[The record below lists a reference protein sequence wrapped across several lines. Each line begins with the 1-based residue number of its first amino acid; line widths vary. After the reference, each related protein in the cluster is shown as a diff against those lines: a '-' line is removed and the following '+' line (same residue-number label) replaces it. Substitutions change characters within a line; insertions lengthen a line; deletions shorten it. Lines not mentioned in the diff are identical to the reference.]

1 MNKIN
6 LVIWILLP
14 LIIEAVF
21 IFIRIKYSNFMKQNM
36 FLTPVLIKAILF
48 IVIAFVTI
56 SIDNV
61 FTVRTTYLF
70 GAMYIVI
77 LSDVITNIIMR
88 LINLF
93 YKNNNIVIYNILAF
107 VVMIIVF
114 TYGTVNSQTI
124 KPNFITFDSNKVKKN
139 HTFVFMSDLHYPTA
153 QFKSSVKS
161 ALDEI
166 KKINPEFILL
176 GGDITDEFT
185 TYEDMKEIYKSIGAL
200 QIPTFYIYGNHDR
213 QNKAY
218 KIGRTKFDVNE
229 LEKVI
234 KDNGITI
241 LKDEWQYVNEDIII
255 VGRED
260 VSEKQS
266 RKKVEDIKNWPEDA
280 YIICVDHNPYQN
292 EDIMELGADLQ
303 LSGHT
308 HAGQLFPL
316 KTIYKSA
323 VKYVY
328 GKYTISSSPY
338 NKYLYVSSGFS
349 GWVLPFRNEEH
360 CNYEVISLTN
370 DFKE

>member
-1 MNKIN
+1 MNNYN
-6 LVIWILLP
+6 LAIWILLP

-21 IFIRIKYSNFMKQNM
+21 IFVRIKYSNLMKQNM

-70 GAMYIVI
+70 GALYIVI
-77 LSDVITNIIMR
+77 LSDTIANIIMR
-88 LINLF
+88 IINIF
-93 YKNNNIVIYNILAF
+93 YKNNKLVIYNIFACI
-107 VVMIIVF
+107 VMIIIF
-114 TYGTVNSQTI
+114 AYGTINSQTI
-124 KPNFITFDSNKVKKN
+124 KPNYLTLDSHKIKKD
-139 HTFVFMSDLHYPTA
+139 HTFVFMSDIHYPTA
-153 QFKSSVKS
+153 RFKSSVKS

-166 KKINPEFILL
+166 KKLNPEFILL

-185 TYEDMKEIYKSIGAL
+185 TYEDMKEIYESIGAL

-213 QNKAY
+213 QNRAY
-218 KIGRTKFDVNE
+218 KIGRKRFDVNE

-241 LKDEWQYVNEDIII
+241 LKDEWQQISEDLII

-266 RKKVEDIKNWPEDA
+266 RKEVRDIKNWPEDA
-280 YIICVDHNPYQN
+280 YVICVDHSPYQK
-292 EDIMELGADLQ
+292 EDMMETGADLQ

-316 KTIYKSA
+316 KTIYKPA

-328 GKYTISSSPY
+328 GKYLINNSPY

-360 CNYEVISLTN
+360 CNYEVINLKSH
-370 DFKE
+370 

>member
-1 MNKIN
+1 MNNYN
-6 LVIWILLP
+6 LAIWILLP

-21 IFIRIKYSNFMKQNM
+21 TFIRIRFSNHLHPKIPFI
-36 FLTPVLIKAILF
+36 LILIKAILF
-48 IVIAFVTI
+48 VVVAFVTI

-70 GAMYIVI
+70 GALYIVI
-77 LSDVITNIIMR
+77 LSDTIANIIMR
-88 LINLF
+88 IINIF
-93 YKNNNIVIYNILAF
+93 YKNNKLVIYNIFACI
-107 VVMIIVF
+107 VMIIIF
-114 TYGTVNSQTI
+114 AYGTINSQTI
-124 KPNFITFDSNKVKKN
+124 KPNYLTFDSHKIKKD
-139 HTFVFMSDLHYPTA
+139 HTFVFMSDIHYPTA

-166 KKINPEFILL
+166 KKLNPEFVLL

-185 TYEDMKEIYKSIGAL
+185 TYEDMKEIYESIGAL

-218 KIGRTKFDVNE
+218 KIGRKRFDVNE

-241 LKDEWQYVNEDIII
+241 LKDEWQQVSEDLII

-266 RKKVEDIKNWPEDA
+266 RKEVRDIKNWPKNA
-280 YIICVDHNPYQN
+280 YVICVDHSPYQK
-292 EDIMELGADLQ
+292 EDMMETGADLQ

-316 KTIYKSA
+316 KTIYKPA

-328 GKYTISSSPY
+328 GKYLINNSPY

-360 CNYEVISLTN
+360 CNYEVVNLKSH
-370 DFKE
+370 

>member
-1 MNKIN
+1 MNNYN
-6 LVIWILLP
+6 LAIWILLP

-21 IFIRIKYSNFMKQNM
+21 IFVRIKYSNLMKQNM

-70 GAMYIVI
+70 GALYIVI
-77 LSDVITNIIMR
+77 LSDTIANIIMR
-88 LINLF
+88 IINIF
-93 YKNNNIVIYNILAF
+93 YKNNKLVIYNIFACI
-107 VVMIIVF
+107 VMIIIF
-114 TYGTVNSQTI
+114 AYGTINSQTI
-124 KPNFITFDSNKVKKN
+124 KPNYLTLDSHKIKKD
-139 HTFVFMSDLHYPTA
+139 HTFVFMSDIHYPTA

-166 KKINPEFILL
+166 KKLNPEFILL

-185 TYEDMKEIYKSIGAL
+185 TYEDMKEIYESIGAL

-213 QNKAY
+213 QNRAY
-218 KIGRTKFDVNE
+218 KIGRKRFDVDE

-241 LKDEWQYVNEDIII
+241 LKDKWQQVSEDLII

-266 RKKVEDIKNWPEDA
+266 RKEVRDIKNWPEDA
-280 YIICVDHNPYQN
+280 YVICVDHSPYQK
-292 EDIMELGADLQ
+292 EDMMETGADLQ

-316 KTIYKSA
+316 KTIYKPA

-328 GKYTISSSPY
+328 GKYLINNSPY

-360 CNYEVISLTN
+360 CNYEVINLKSH
-370 DFKE
+370 